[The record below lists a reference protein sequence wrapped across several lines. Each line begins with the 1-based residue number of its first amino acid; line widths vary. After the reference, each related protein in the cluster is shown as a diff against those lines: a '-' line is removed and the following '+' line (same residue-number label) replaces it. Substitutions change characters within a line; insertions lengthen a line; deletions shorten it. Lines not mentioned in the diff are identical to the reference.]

1 MAVICSDERFDPKCF
16 FFLSK
21 ILKNHHLIY
30 ELLKVGTFKFQNIVI
45 SFKRSFNSKMSG
57 TNIPHELNR
66 QSSG

>member
-16 FFLSK
+16 SLSK
-21 ILKNHHLIY
+21 ILENHHLIY

-57 TNIPHELNR
+57 RNIPHELNR